1 MIQQWFNY
9 QATAKIL
16 VFSLIA
22 GAALPGL
29 FALGVRFQTIGS
41 GAATVG
47 AKAETKNPAMLLAAW
62 VIYAVVIAAIGAAL
76 LFIARDFIAH
86 QTGYSIFGAKV
97 K

>member
-16 VFSLIA
+16 VFSLLA

-29 FALGVRFQTIGS
+29 FAVGVRFQAIGS
-41 GAATVG
+41 GTAALG
-47 AKAETKNPAMLLAAW
+47 AKTGAKNPAMLLAAY
-62 VIYAVVIAAIGAAL
+62 VIYALVIAVIGAAL

-86 QTGYSIFGAKV
+86 QTGYPFFGAKV